1 MSLKEGMVVNGNT
14 LANKKY
20 AITTSD
26 AIMKVLNVGSSTVY
40 VEIIEHKINKS
51 RVGHRYEIAKR
62 AVNILNNSSSSQ
74 SYTVVINKIES

>member
-62 AVNILNNSSSSQ
+62 AVNILNNS
-74 SYTVVINKIES
+74 IKKIQEW